1 MLQKNFTK
9 NMPPTI
15 VTPSPSVQEL
25 EASNIGSSSGNLSN
39 GIQFVPY
46 NSKKA
51 EFDEGRNKFRNFR
64 MKNERN
70 NNNLQDPCDDQ
81 LRNPPQNKFQPRKS
95 SNRGG
100 SVTDWNNANQQPKN
114 RDSYPRRHSGSNI
127 IEGFLEKIF

>member
-1 MLQKNFTK
+1 
-9 NMPPTI
+9 MPPTI
-15 VTPSPSVQEL
+15 VTPSPSAQEL

-70 NNNLQDPCDDQ
+70 LQDPCDDQ
-81 LRNPPQNKFQPRKS
+81 LRNPPQNNRLSRK
-95 SNRGG
+95 SNRG
-100 SVTDWNNANQQPKN
+100 VTEWNNANQQPKN
-114 RDSYPRRHSGSNI
+114 RDHTYPRRHSGSNI
-127 IEGFLEKIF
+127 IEGFLELS